1 MYVHYTIILSLIFF
15 VLDSTHI
22 VDGVVGSTGVSGFGS
37 LQPILL
43 PTSKFDNVPP
53 QGTDR
58 SFRPLFYHI
67 LIIFKK
73 FTNGLY
79 C

>member
-1 MYVHYTIILSLIFF
+1 M
-15 VLDSTHI
+15 
-22 VDGVVGSTGVSGFGS
+22 
-37 LQPILL
+37 L

-58 SFRPLFYHI
+58 SFKPLFYQI

-73 FTNGLY
+73 FVSDLY
-79 C
+79 CKLLVLVITFIIRVISASRKTVFYNFQI